1 MKIDPILPIPVMAV
15 ICIILLVLKRKG
27 VWNYIRQ
34 IIIVLLLFAINLRIL
49 VPTDKVNVVNTNIDV
64 LFVIDNTI
72 SMLAEDYN
80 GDDRRIDGVKEDVEY
95 IMGEFEGARY
105 GVATFTTEVNYLV
118 PFTYEQDIATQAI
131 EALDG
136 QAKTTGNGTSL
147 NTGYDALNQVL
158 KPLYKSDDDE
168 DDEEEIDVEED
179 PRIVVVFF
187 ISDGEI
193 TDGSKLKSFERVA
206 DYIDTGAVLGYGTRT
221 GGKMKVRD
229 IATWDDTSYLTYYDS
244 NFNSVTAVSKIDEG
258 NLEDIAADLGLNY
271 YHMTKP
277 SNARTVAADVMDNIE
292 TGQFTKSVEDRKGF
306 AETYWIFAI
315 ALGVF
320 LAYDFV
326 VLRTKMGRER

>member
-1 MKIDPILPIPVMAV
+1 MNDGSDEHTHQHRNKLIAGNFLQHDPQ
-15 ICIILLVLKRKG
+15 LV
-27 VWNYIRQ
+27 
-34 IIIVLLLFAINLRIL
+34 
-49 VPTDKVNVVNTNIDV
+49 T
-64 LFVIDNTI
+64 
-72 SMLAEDYN
+72 
-80 GDDRRIDGVKEDVEY
+80 
-95 IMGEFEGARY
+95 
-105 GVATFTTEVNYLV
+105 
-118 PFTYEQDIATQAI
+118 
-131 EALDG
+131 
-136 QAKTTGNGTSL
+136 
-147 NTGYDALNQVL
+147 
-158 KPLYKSDDDE
+158 
-168 DDEEEIDVEED
+168 
-179 PRIVVVFF
+179 
-187 ISDGEI
+187 
-193 TDGSKLKSFERVA
+193 GSKLKSFERVA

-315 ALGVF
+315 ALGIF

>member
-1 MKIDPILPIPVMAV
+1 MKIDPILPIPLMAV
-15 ICIILLVLKRKG
+15 ICIVLLVLKRKG

-34 IIIVLLLFAINLRIL
+34 IIIVLLLFTINLRIL

-80 GDDRRIDGVKEDVEY
+80 GDDRRIDGVKDDVEY
-95 IMGEFEGARY
+95 IMDEFEGARY

-118 PFTYEQDIATQAI
+118 PFTYERDIATQAI
-131 EALDG
+131 DALDG
-136 QAKTTGNGTSL
+136 QAKNTGNGTSL
-147 NTGYDALNQVL
+147 NTGYDAINQVL
-158 KPLYKSDDDE
+158 KPLFKDNDDDDE
-168 DDEEEIDVEED
+168 DIEIDDE
-179 PRIVVVFF
+179 PRIIVVFF

-193 TDGSKLKSFERVA
+193 TDGSKLKSFEKVA
-206 DYIDTGAVLGYGTRT
+206 DYIDTGAVLGYGTRA

-229 IATWDDTSYLTYYDS
+229 MAAWDDTSYLTYYDS
-244 NFNSVTAVSKIDEG
+244 SYNSVTAISKIDEG
-258 NLEDIAADLGLNY
+258 NLEDIAEDLGLPY

-277 SNARTVAADVMDNIE
+277 SSARTVAADVLDNIE
-292 TGQFTKSVEDRKGF
+292 TGQFTKTQEDRKGF

-326 VLRTKMGRER
+326 VLRLKMGRER